1 MIDLQFAGTTYFY
14 IVIII
19 KINYPSPVWQK
30 VEIAGNPFQHSQ
42 RSDGSELAD
51 PLSYRRADGTILRL
65 PNYAPDAGFIEIV
78 QRAGFQI
85 RAKPLFPL
93 VQPTDTQSIA
103 FPRFLLQIRA
113 HGATCHIRRYVANET
128 SLSAA
133 VDQAQ
138 RWIDAERQRE
148 RFDCL
153 FSPALFLWIGL
164 LLFFSWFLSPIVGW
178 ISLAPPIIGLPFAL
192 YLAPSR
198 RRKHITASLAG
209 FDWDRND
216 FCRGWLVTGDT
227 GSGKTFAINIL
238 LHSVFQ
244 NESDWGGL
252 CCDEKGIYY
261 ETLLRMAERYG
272 RREDLLLLQTR
283 PDGASE
289 DWIPPARFNLL
300 SDETIPW
307 STYATVIVDTA
318 SALASGTE
326 DKGFFK
332 TQAHAN
338 IGRGIQFF
346 RLLGLVPTMHH
357 LLEMLQYQPVL
368 RAMLQQLEPLK
379 NAGNSDARECYDHFL
394 NGYLHQPAE
403 QLGGVISTIYNYLN
417 YFTNSDISE
426 VFGAEENSFDFS
438 ALDEG
443 AILCI
448 SLPQKYQ
455 TERRYITTILKLL
468 FYTHALR
475 RFDPRPSGSRK
486 LEDDNLLICWQ
497 DEAQRFITE
506 SDGNVDVIR
515 QAQATTV
522 LAAQS
527 KLSFL
532 PALGSKEKAEVTI
545 LNLRN
550 RIIFKAADRGC
561 AESSADFIGKRM
573 IWKRSYTRGRGNYS
587 TTRTREEEYRVKP
600 FELMSLPK
608 FTAIVKHCEKGFR
621 KKRIHPID
629 AEGRT
634 PSWYPFWRR
643 WF

>member
-1 MIDLQFAGTTYFY
+1 MWENAETAGSH
-14 IVIII
+14 IHR
-19 KINYPSPVWQK
+19 S
-30 VEIAGNPFQHSQ
+30 EPF
-42 RSDGSELAD
+42 DGSELPD
-51 PLSYRRADGTILRL
+51 SLSYRRPNGTLLRL
-65 PNYAPDAGFIEIV
+65 PNYSPGTAFVEID
-78 QRAGFQI
+78 QWSGFQV

-93 VQPTDTQSIA
+93 IQTADARTISL
-103 FPRFLLQIRA
+103 PRFLLQIRSNDNP
-113 HGATCHIRRYVANET
+113 CYVRRYVASQT

-133 VDQAQ
+133 VDRA
-138 RWIDAERQRE
+138 RHWIDAERQKE
-148 RFDCL
+148 RFDFL
-153 FSPALFLWIGL
+153 FSPAVL
-164 LLFFSWFLSPIVGW
+164 LVVGILLIFSWFLHPIVGW
-178 ISLAPPIIGLPFAL
+178 VSIAPILVSLPVAFYFAPGRSRTRIS
-192 YLAPSR
+192 
-198 RRKHITASLAG
+198 ASLVG
-209 FDWDRND
+209 FHWNRND

-227 GSGKTFAINIL
+227 GAGKTFAINAL

-244 NESDWGGL
+244 NEPDWGGL

-261 ETLLRMAERYG
+261 ETLLMMANRYER
-272 RREDLLLLQTR
+272 EQDLLLLQTR
-283 PDGASE
+283 PDHASE
-289 DWIPPARFNLL
+289 NWKPSARFNLL

-318 SALASGTE
+318 SSLASGSE

-379 NAGNSDARECYDHFL
+379 NEGNPDARECYDHFL
-394 NGYLHQPAE
+394 NGFLHQPAE

-417 YFTNSDISE
+417 YFTNPEISE
-426 VFGAEENSFDFS
+426 VFGAEENSFEFA

-443 AILCI
+443 AIICV

-475 RFDPRPSGSRK
+475 RFDPRPAGSRK
-486 LEDDNLLICWQ
+486 PEDDNLLVCWQ

-515 QAQATTV
+515 QAQVTAV

-550 RIIFKAADRGC
+550 RIIFKAADRAC

-573 IWKRSYTRGRGNYS
+573 IWKRSYTRGRGNHS
-587 TTRTREEEYRVKP
+587 TTRTREEEYLIKP

-608 FTAIVKHCEKGFR
+608 FTAIVKHCEKGYR
-621 KKRIHPID
+621 KRRIHPID
-629 AEGRT
+629 AEGKT

-643 WF
+643 WC

>member
-1 MIDLQFAGTTYFY
+1 MWENAETVGT
-14 IVIII
+14 
-19 KINYPSPVWQK
+19 PV
-30 VEIAGNPFQHSQ
+30 QHSE
-42 RSDGSELAD
+42 RSDRSELPD
-51 PLSYRRADGTILRL
+51 PLSYRRPDGTVLRL
-65 PNYAPDAGFIEIV
+65 PNYSPGSAFVEIDR
-78 QRAGFQI
+78 QSGFQI
-85 RAKPLFPL
+85 RAKALFPPPPPTNL
-93 VQPTDTQSIA
+93 QPVTQ
-103 FPRFLLQIRA
+103 PRFLLQIRSNGVPCFA
-113 HGATCHIRRYVANET
+113 RRYTASEV

-133 VDQAQ
+133 VDRA
-138 RWIDAERQRE
+138 RHWIDSERQRQG
-148 RFDCL
+148 FNFL
-153 FSPALFLWIGL
+153 FSPTGL
-164 LLFFSWFLSPIVGW
+164 LLVGLLLIFSWFLY
-178 ISLAPPIIGLPFAL
+178 PIIGWLSITPILISLPVAL
-192 YLAPSR
+192 HYPPGRSR
-198 RRKHITASLAG
+198 TSISASLAG

-216 FCRGWLVTGDT
+216 FCRGWLITGDT
-227 GSGKTFAINIL
+227 GAGKTFAINTL
-238 LHSVFQ
+238 LHSVFR
-244 NESDWGGL
+244 NEPDWGGL
-252 CCDEKGIYY
+252 CCDEKGIYH
-261 ETLLRMAERYG
+261 ETLVRMADRYG
-272 RREDLLLLQTR
+272 REPDLLLLQTR
-283 PDGASE
+283 PDHASE
-289 DWIPPARFNLL
+289 DWVPPARFNLL

-318 SALASGTE
+318 SSLASGTE

-368 RAMLQQLEPLK
+368 RAMLQQLEPQK
-379 NAGNSDARECYDHFL
+379 NEGNPDARECYDHFV
-394 NGYLHQPAE
+394 NGFLHQPAE

-417 YFTNSDISE
+417 YFTNPEISE
-426 VFGAEENSFDFS
+426 VFGAEENSFDF
-438 ALDEG
+438 AAVDEG
-443 AILCI
+443 AILCV

-475 RFDPRPSGSRK
+475 RFDPRPPGKRK
-486 LEDDNLLICWQ
+486 LEDDNLLVCWQ

-515 QAQATTV
+515 QAQTTTV

-550 RIIFKAADRGC
+550 RIVFKAADRAC

-573 IWKRSYTRGRGNYS
+573 IWKRSYTRGRGNHS
-587 TTRTREEEYRVKP
+587 TTRTREEEYLIKP

-608 FTAIVKHCEKGFR
+608 FTAIVKHCEKGYR
-621 KKRIHPID
+621 RSRIHPVD
-629 AEGRT
+629 ADGKT

>member
-1 MIDLQFAGTTYFY
+1 MESAKTADHSFEHFCRIDGPDLTD
-14 IVIII
+14 
-19 KINYPSPVWQK
+19 S
-30 VEIAGNPFQHSQ
+30 
-42 RSDGSELAD
+42 
-51 PLSYRRADGTILRL
+51 LSYRRPDGTVLRL
-65 PNYAPDAGFIEIV
+65 PTYSRGLGFVEID
-78 QRAGFQI
+78 QRSGFQI
-85 RAKPLFPL
+85 RAKSLFPL
-93 VQPTDTQSIA
+93 IQSSNTGTVA
-103 FPRFLLQIRA
+103 APRFLLQICSQ
-113 HGATCHIRRYVANET
+113 GALCYVRRYEVSDV
-128 SLSAA
+128 SLSEA
-133 VDQAQ
+133 VARAR
-138 RWIDAERQRE
+138 RWICTGRQRQ
-148 RFDCL
+148 RFDFL
-153 FSPALFLWIGL
+153 FSPIVVLLTSL
-164 LLFFSWFLSPIVGW
+164 LLLSSWFLYPIIGW
-178 ISLAPPIIGLPFAL
+178 ISVLPILISLPSAF
-192 YLAPSR
+192 YLAPGNRQSQ
-198 RRKHITASLAG
+198 TSASLAG
-209 FDWDRND
+209 FHWDRND
-216 FCRGWLVTGDT
+216 FCRGWLITGDT
-227 GSGKTFAINIL
+227 GAGKTFAINVL

-244 NESDWGGL
+244 NEPDWGGL
-252 CCDEKGIYY
+252 CCDEKGIYH
-261 ETLLRMAERYG
+261 ETLVRMAKRYG
-272 RREDLLLLQTR
+272 REQDVLLLQTR
-283 PDGASE
+283 PDQAND
-289 DWIPPARFNLL
+289 DWTPPTRFNLL

-318 SALASGTE
+318 SSLASGSE

-332 TQAHAN
+332 TQAHVN

-379 NAGNSDARECYDHFL
+379 NEGNLDARECHDHFL
-394 NGYLHQPAE
+394 NGFLHQPAE

-417 YFTNSDISE
+417 YFTNPDISE
-426 VFGAEENSFDFS
+426 VFGAEENSFDFA

-443 AILCI
+443 AIICV

-455 TERRYITTILKLL
+455 TERRYLTTILKLL

-475 RFDPRPSGSRK
+475 RFDPRPSGNRK

-515 QAQATTV
+515 QARTTTV

-550 RIIFKAADRGC
+550 RIIFKAADRSC
-561 AESSADFIGKRM
+561 AESSADFVGKRM
-573 IWKRSYTRGRGNYS
+573 HWKRSYTRGRGNHS
-587 TTRTREEEYRVKP
+587 TTRTQEEEYLIKP

-608 FTAIVKHCEKGFR
+608 FTAIVKHCEKGYR
-621 KKRIHPID
+621 KRRIHPID
-629 AEGRT
+629 AEGNT

>member
-1 MIDLQFAGTTYFY
+1 MWENAETAG
-14 IVIII
+14 
-19 KINYPSPVWQK
+19 SPFRYSK
-30 VEIAGNPFQHSQ
+30 
-42 RSDGSELAD
+42 RSDSAELAD
-51 PLSYRRADGTILRL
+51 PLSYRRSDGAILRL
-65 PNYAPDAGFIEIV
+65 PNYSAGTAFIEID
-78 QRAGFQI
+78 QCSGFQV
-85 RAKPLFPL
+85 RARPLFPL
-93 VQPTDTQSIA
+93 VRHANTQILRL
-103 FPRFLLQIRA
+103 PRFVVQIRSG
-113 HGATCHIRRYVANET
+113 GALCYMRRYVASEI
-128 SLSAA
+128 SLSEA
-133 VDQAQ
+133 VKKA
-138 RWIDAERQRE
+138 RHWIYAERQRE
-148 RFDCL
+148 RFDFL
-153 FSPALFLWIGL
+153 FSPLVLLLVGL
-164 LLFFSWFLSPIVGW
+164 LLISSWFFYPVVGW
-178 ISLAPPIIGLPFAL
+178 ISISPILISLPFAF
-192 YLAPSR
+192 YVAPRSFR
-198 RRKHITASLAG
+198 PGISASLAG
-209 FDWDRND
+209 FRWDRND

-227 GSGKTFAINIL
+227 GAGKTFAINAL

-244 NESDWGGL
+244 NEPDWGGL
-252 CCDEKGIYY
+252 CCDEKGIYH
-261 ETLLRMAERYG
+261 ETLVRMANQYG
-272 RREDLLLLQTR
+272 RKQDLLLLQTR
-283 PDGASE
+283 PDHASE
-289 DWIPPARFNLL
+289 DWTPPARFNLL

-307 STYATVIVDTA
+307 STYATVIVDTT
-318 SALASGTE
+318 SSLASGTE

-379 NAGNSDARECYDHFL
+379 NEGNPDARECYDHFL
-394 NGYLHQPAE
+394 NGFLHQPTE

-417 YFTNSDISE
+417 YFTNPEISE
-426 VFGAEENSFDFS
+426 VFGAEENSFDFA

-443 AILCI
+443 AIICI

-475 RFDPRPSGSRK
+475 RFDPRPPGSRK

-515 QAQATTV
+515 QAQTTTV

-550 RIIFKAADRGC
+550 RIIFKAADRAC

-573 IWKRSYTRGRGNYS
+573 IWKRSYTRGRGNHS

-608 FTAIVKHCEKGFR
+608 FTAVVKHCEKGYR
-621 KKRIHPID
+621 KRRIHPVEAD
-629 AEGRT
+629 GKT

>member
-1 MIDLQFAGTTYFY
+1 M
-14 IVIII
+14 
-19 KINYPSPVWQK
+19 WQK
-30 VEIAGNPFQHSQ
+30 VETAGNPFQHSQ
-42 RSDGSELAD
+42 HFDSSEVAD
-51 PLSYRRADGTILRL
+51 PLSYRRPDGTVLRL
-65 PNYAPDAGFIEIV
+65 PNHAPGAGFIEV
-78 QRAGFQI
+78 GQRAGFQI

-93 VQPTDTQSIA
+93 VQSTGTQSSA
-103 FPRFLLQIRA
+103 LPRFLVQICA
-113 HGATCHIRRYVANET
+113 HGVPCHIRRYLASET
-128 SLSAA
+128 SFSEA

-138 RWIDAERQRE
+138 RWIDAERQKE
-148 RFDCL
+148 RFDYL
-153 FSPALFLWIGL
+153 FSPVVFLWTGL
-164 LLFFSWFLSPIVGW
+164 LLLFSWFLSPIVGW
-178 ISLAPPIIGLPFAL
+178 ISLAPTLIGLPFAF

-198 RRKHITASLAG
+198 YRKHITASLAG
-209 FDWDRND
+209 FDWDRSD

-227 GSGKTFAINIL
+227 GSGKTFAINAL

-244 NESDWGGL
+244 NEPDWGGL

-261 ETLLRMAERYG
+261 KTLLRMAERYG
-272 RREDLLLLQTR
+272 RHEDLLLLQTR
-283 PDGASE
+283 PDGVPE

-346 RLLGLVPTMHH
+346 RLLGLIPTMHH
-357 LLEMLQYQPVL
+357 LLEMLQYQAVL

-379 NAGNSDARECYDHFL
+379 NAGNPDARECYDHFL
-394 NGYLHQPAE
+394 NGFLHQPAE

-417 YFTNSDISE
+417 YFTNPEISE

-475 RFDPRPSGSRK
+475 RFDPRPSGSRR

-515 QAQATTV
+515 QAQTTTV

-550 RIIFKAADRGC
+550 RIIFKAADRTC

-621 KKRIHPID
+621 KKCIHPID

-634 PSWYPFWRR
+634 PSWYPLWRR

>member
-1 MIDLQFAGTTYFY
+1 MSQSAGTT
-14 IVIII
+14 
-19 KINYPSPVWQK
+19 S
-30 VEIAGNPFQHSQ
+30 GPFPYSE
-42 RSDGSELAD
+42 RSDRSRVID
-51 PLSYRRADGTILRL
+51 PLSYRRPDGTVLRL
-65 PNYAPDAGFIEIV
+65 PNYSPGTPFIEIE
-78 QRAGFQI
+78 QWAGCQI

-93 VQPTDTQSIA
+93 VRQADGPTRPCS
-103 FPRFLLQIRA
+103 RFLLQIRSN
-113 HGATCHIRRYVANET
+113 GVLCDVRRYLASEI

-133 VDQAQ
+133 VVRAR
-138 RWIDAERQRE
+138 RWIDAERQKE
-148 RFDCL
+148 RLDFL
-153 FSPALFLWIGL
+153 FSPLALFLLGL
-164 LLFFSWFLSPIVGW
+164 LLISTWFLQPVIGW
-178 ISLAPPIIGLPFAL
+178 TSLAPILISLPFAFRF
-192 YLAPSR
+192 APGR
-198 RRKHITASLAG
+198 RRPQISASLAG
-209 FDWDRND
+209 LAWSRND

-227 GSGKTFAINIL
+227 GAGKTFAINVL
-238 LHSVFQ
+238 LHSVFR
-244 NESDWGGL
+244 NEPDWGGL
-252 CCDEKGIYY
+252 CCDEKGIYH
-261 ETLLRMAERYG
+261 ETLVRMAHRYG
-272 RREDLLLLQTR
+272 REHDLLLLQTR
-283 PDGASE
+283 PDHAPE
-289 DWIPPARFNLL
+289 DWTAPARFNLL

-318 SALASGTE
+318 SSLASGTE

-379 NAGNSDARECYDHFL
+379 NEGNPDARECYDHFL
-394 NGYLHQPAE
+394 NGFLHQPAE

-417 YFTNSDISE
+417 YFTNPEISE
-426 VFGAEENSFDFS
+426 VFGAEENSFDFA

-443 AILCI
+443 AIICI

-475 RFDPRPSGSRK
+475 RFDPRPSGNRQ
-486 LEDDNLLICWQ
+486 LQDDNLLICWQ

-532 PALGSKEKAEVTI
+532 PPLGSKEKAEVTI

-550 RIIFKAADRGC
+550 RIIFKAADRAC

-573 IWKRSYTRGRGNYS
+573 IWKRSYTRGRGNHS
-587 TTRTREEEYRVKP
+587 TTRTREEEYEVKP

-608 FTAIVKHCEKGFR
+608 FTAIVKHCEKGYR
-621 KKRIHPID
+621 KTRIHPID
-629 AEGRT
+629 ADGKR